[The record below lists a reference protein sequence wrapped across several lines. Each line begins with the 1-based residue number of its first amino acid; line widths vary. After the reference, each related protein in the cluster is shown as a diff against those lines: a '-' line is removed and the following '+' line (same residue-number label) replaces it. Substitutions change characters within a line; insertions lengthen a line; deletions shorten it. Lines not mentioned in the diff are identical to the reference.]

1 MPGYRLR
8 RNFDDPRE
16 RGQIA
21 NGADAFRIVSHIR
34 SEVRRSPKRARQRL
48 ALLRNRLLI
57 EALLVQRAVEV
68 IACVRVPTP
77 ITARN
82 EDMFDQAP
90 DGFGARWWGL

>member
-82 EDMFDQAP
+82 EDEKLGLWGVP
-90 DGFGARWWGL
+90 IPCLFGG